1 MQGFDERTFKVVMKN
16 QWEEVVDIIKE
27 HSPCASVR
35 ITTSEDTALH
45 LAVSDG
51 REEILEHLVQVLG
64 DKAKDALKI
73 KNDHGNTPLHL
84 AAALGNKRMCQCITD
99 VNKDL
104 VGQLDAFT
112 FFCQICLQKASRS
125 TIEER
130 GESILHTA
138 INGEHFKLALLILNN
153 YEELMFTKD
162 EKLTPLHLLA
172 RKPLRSLYILDI
184 YSCCHAHIILPDQIN
199 NPTRQQS
206 RNTESRRDRWFPPNY
221 GTCCYFLNLIYSFLL
236 VIFGWGKLVSNSRA
250 NGENAKNS
258 GQRRDAETGL
268 AGNARELPP
277 GDDYRAGFKL
287 MKLVRKLMP
296 MIVLGYKDIQKI
308 KHIKEKHVWSL
319 QIASMV
325 SSDSKKCLTVLEI
338 PNDAAGRFGKSN
350 QETFDMDL
358 IHELPPEETKQPEM
372 DRTETPILTAASNG
386 IIEMV
391 ELILNRFPTAIYDK
405 NSKKKNIVLLAA
417 ENRQPHFDGNSALHL
432 AANYNQ
438 SLNPWTIPGTALQ
451 MQWEIKWVNLL
462 FIMLVS
468 PIVLRNTNEYV
479 KSCVGPN
486 SLMLYNNKGKTAMEI
501 FTETH
506 KQLIKEGGEW
516 LLKTSDSCSVVA
528 ALIATHRKRK
538 PVLENDLAF
547 QVFSISSLVSLC
559 FSVTALIMFLLIL
572 SSRYQVSEF
581 KMGLPKK
588 LLLGISS
595 LLISIAAVLVSFCTG
610 HFFILN
616 DQLRSVAVPIYAV
629 TCLPATIFALGQ
641 LPLYIDLICAIFTK
655 VPVAL
660 YNGKFAGKK
669 EKF

>member
-1 MQGFDERTFKVVMKN
+1 MQWFDERVLFKVVMEY

-35 ITTSEDTALH
+35 ITTSKDTALH

-104 VGQLDAFT
+104 VGQRNDDGHTPLFLTALYGKVDAFT
-112 FFCQICLQKASRS
+112 FFCQICLPKGIQEYYRGA
-125 TIEER
+125 R

-162 EKLTPLHLLA
+162 EKGMTPLHLLA
-172 RKPLRSLYILDI
+172 RKPLVFRSFTYFCRLENIV
-184 YSCCHAHIILPDQIN
+184 YSC
-199 NPTRQQS
+199 
-206 RNTESRRDRWFPPNY
+206 
-221 GTCCYFLNLIYSFLL
+221 
-236 VIFGWGKLVSNSRA
+236 KLVSNSRA

-258 GQRRDAETGL
+258 GQRGNAETGL

-277 GDDYRAGFKL
+277 
-287 MKLVRKLMP
+287 
-296 MIVLGYKDIQKI
+296 GYKDIQKI

-319 QIASMV
+319 QIVKKMLDTAGNSGDDAAGRFGK
-325 SSDSKKCLTVLEI
+325 SNQETSDMDLIHEPSLEETKQSEMRQVWSLQIVKKMLNSAGNSGNDAAGRFGKSNQETFDMDLIHEPSLEETKQSDMRQVWSLQI
-338 PNDAAGRFGKSN
+338 VKKMLNSAGNSGNDAAGRFGKSN

-417 ENRQPHFDGNSALHL
+417 ENRQPHLFDLLKHKKINETVFHAVDSDGNSALHL

-451 MQWEIKWVNLL
+451 MQWEIKWYEV
-462 FIMLVS
+462 
-468 PIVLRNTNEYV
+468 
-479 KSCVGPN
+479 
-486 SLMLYNNKGKTAMEI
+486 
-501 FTETH
+501 
-506 KQLIKEGGEW
+506 
-516 LLKTSDSCSVVA
+516 
-528 ALIATHRKRK
+528 
-538 PVLENDLAF
+538 
-547 QVFSISSLVSLC
+547 
-559 FSVTALIMFLLIL
+559 
-572 SSRYQVSEF
+572 
-581 KMGLPKK
+581 
-588 LLLGISS
+588 
-595 LLISIAAVLVSFCTG
+595 
-610 HFFILN
+610 
-616 DQLRSVAVPIYAV
+616 
-629 TCLPATIFALGQ
+629 
-641 LPLYIDLICAIFTK
+641 
-655 VPVAL
+655 
-660 YNGKFAGKK
+660 
-669 EKF
+669 